1 MKQNIKHRINLSKI
15 ALVLSID
22 AGMTVVALLILL
34 YVTDNVEIQQS
45 RTEEGFM
52 RVEDYTCR
60 EIMDDSAPIGV
71 ILQ

>member
-1 MKQNIKHRINLSKI
+1 MI
-15 ALVLSID
+15 LVVL
-22 AGMTVVALLILL
+22 V